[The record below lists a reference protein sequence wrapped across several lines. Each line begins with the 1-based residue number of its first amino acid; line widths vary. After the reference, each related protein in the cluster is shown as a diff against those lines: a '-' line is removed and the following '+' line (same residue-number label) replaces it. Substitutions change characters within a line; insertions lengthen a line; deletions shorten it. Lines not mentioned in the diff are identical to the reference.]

1 MGVFG
6 EGCCW
11 LVLLLLLFVLVGCG
25 DGGDGGDDGG
35 GFARGGMRPSRPA
48 WVEGWGRCGSLVRTL
63 VRRWRRW

>member
-6 EGCCW
+6 EGCCGLLL
-11 LVLLLLLFVLVGCG
+11 LVLLLLFVLVGCG

-35 GFARGGMRPSRPA
+35 GFARGGARPSRPA

-63 VRRWRRW
+63 VR